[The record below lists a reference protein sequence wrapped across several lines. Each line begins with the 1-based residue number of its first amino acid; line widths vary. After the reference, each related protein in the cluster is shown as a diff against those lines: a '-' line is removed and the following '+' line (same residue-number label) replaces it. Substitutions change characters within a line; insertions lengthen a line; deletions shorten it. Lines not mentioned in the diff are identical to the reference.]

1 MQSREHPP
9 GFKTT
14 ALGATGKNAETMRIL
29 YQVIVA
35 YFILSKTRTVKD
47 NLVLK
52 FYNNV
57 CSQIT
62 LVSLQ
67 TTVRKKIFKAFVVS
81 NQYFLHKLIIH
92 NS

>member
-14 ALGATGKNAETMRIL
+14 ALDATGKNAETMRIL

-57 CSQIT
+57 GSQIT
-62 LVSLQ
+62 
-67 TTVRKKIFKAFVVS
+67 
-81 NQYFLHKLIIH
+81 
-92 NS
+92 